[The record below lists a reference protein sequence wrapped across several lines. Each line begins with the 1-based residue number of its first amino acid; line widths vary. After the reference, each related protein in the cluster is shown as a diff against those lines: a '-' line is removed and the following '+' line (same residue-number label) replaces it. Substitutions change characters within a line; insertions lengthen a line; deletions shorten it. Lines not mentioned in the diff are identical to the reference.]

1 MFIFNI
7 FFETLTCARFVVD
20 TGPFKAASSSGTQG
34 SLKTSKE
41 TYSSSVFFLYKIVRL
56 LGTLRGYIS
65 RTFRALALG
74 SDSINHQT
82 KTVHEDPY
90 PSGWWW

>member
-1 MFIFNI
+1 MKL
-7 FFETLTCARFVVD
+7 LTCARFVVD
-20 TGPFKAASSSGTQG
+20 TGPLKAAASSGTQV
-34 SLKTSKE
+34 SSSRKTSKE
-41 TYSSSVFFLYKIVRL
+41 TYSSTVFFLFKIVRL

-82 KTVHEDPY
+82 KTVDEDPY
-90 PSGWWW
+90 PSGWWWW